1 MRKKLLAVT
10 LCAAMVLSTTAC
22 GGNKTE
28 TAAAGSGSGAG
39 SGSAEAS
46 AAAGE
51 GETAAVG
58 GNAELIA
65 IASEGLNTSI
75 DCEPIELSLGCSGT
89 VDGTV
94 MGDAIDAAIEAAKT
108 WTNGNFV
115 VNFYPGGQLGGDVEL
130 IEGTQMG
137 SVDMFTGAPTSQ
149 VGLIP
154 ELAVL
159 DIGGLYTDVE
169 SANKVLESFKEQLE
183 PYYNNSGLHLAGL
196 FAPDFRILTSNKPI
210 KTAADLQGLNIRT
223 QENKYHMQ
231 FWKELG
237 TNPTPLAFGEL
248 YIALQQGMLDAEENP
263 WASIVGAKLCEVQ
276 KYIVETNHIPFV
288 STYVVNKAKYD
299 GMSDSQKLAFNQ
311 FVEFCSRY
319 QMAGTADDDARM
331 SQLCQTDY
339 GIEVTPVSDE
349 IKALYEGAS
358 QAVIATM
365 KENIDPAFVDSYVE
379 AAKAAAN

>member
-1 MRKKLLAVT
+1 MKKKIIAV
-10 LCAAMVLSTTAC
+10 MLSVSMALSMAGC
-22 GGNKTE
+22 GGSGKESSATAGSE
-28 TAAAGSGSGAG
+28 TAAKDAGGSTDAVTT
-39 SGSAEAS
+39 SA
-46 AAAGE
+46 
-51 GETAAVG
+51 

-75 DCEPIELSLGCSGT
+75 ACDPIELSLGCSGT

-94 MGDAIDAAIEAAKT
+94 MGDAIYAAIEAAKT
-108 WTNGNFV
+108 WTDGNFV

-130 IEGTQMG
+130 IEGAQMG

-159 DIGGLYTDVE
+159 DIGGLYTDVD
-169 SANKVLESFKEQLE
+169 SANKVLASFKDQLE
-183 PYYNNSGLHLAGL
+183 PYYNKAGLHLATMY
-196 FAPDFRILTSNKPI
+196 APDFRILSSNKPVT
-210 KTAADLQGLNIRT
+210 TAADLQGLNIRT
-223 QENKYHMQ
+223 QENKYHMA

-276 KYIVETNHIPFV
+276 KYVVETNHIPFV
-288 STYVVNKAKYD
+288 STYVMNKSKYD
-299 GMSDSQKLAFNQ
+299 GMSEEQKLACDQ
-311 FVEFCSRY
+311 FVLFCERY
-319 QMAGTADDDARM
+319 QLAGTADDDARM
-331 SQLCQTDY
+331 SELCQKDY
-339 GIEVTPVSDE
+339 GIEVTPVTDE
-349 IKALYEGAS
+349 IKELYGNAS
-358 QAVIATM
+358 QVVIDMM

-379 AAKAAAN
+379 AARAAAE

>member
-1 MRKKLLAVT
+1 MKKRKITAAMLCVSLALSMTACQKESKETVAAGTTNETVADGEAAAVT
-10 LCAAMVLSTTAC
+10 A
-22 GGNKTE
+22 GNP
-28 TAAAGSGSGAG
+28 
-39 SGSAEAS
+39 
-46 AAAGE
+46 
-51 GETAAVG
+51 
-58 GNAELIA
+58 ELVA
-65 IASEGLNTSI
+65 IASEGLVTSI
-75 DCEPIELSLGCSGT
+75 DCEPIEISLGCSGT

-94 MGDAIDAAIEAAKT
+94 MGDAIYAATAAVNA
-108 WTNGNFV
+108 WTGGNFV

-159 DIGGLYTDVE
+159 DIGGLYTDVD
-169 SANKVLESFKEQLE
+169 SANQVLTSFKEKLE
-183 PYYNNSGLHLAGL
+183 PYYNEAGLHLATL
-196 FAPDFRILTSNKPI
+196 YAPDFRILSSNTQV

-223 QENKYHMQ
+223 QENKYHMA
-231 FWKELG
+231 FWKALG

-248 YIALQQGMLDAEENP
+248 YIALQQGMLDAQENP

-288 STYVVNKAKYD
+288 STYVMNKGKYD
-299 GMSDSQKLAFNQ
+299 AMSEEQKLACDQ
-311 FVEFCSRY
+311 FVLFCERY
-319 QMAGTADDDARM
+319 QLAGTADDDARM
-331 SQLCQTDY
+331 SKLCQTDY

-349 IKALYEGAS
+349 IKATYANAS
-358 QAVIATM
+358 EVVINMM
-365 KENIDPAFVDSYVE
+365 KESLEPAFVDSYVD

>member
-1 MRKKLLAVT
+1 MKKKVIALT
-10 LCAAMVLSTTAC
+10 MCAAMVLSMTAC
-22 GGNKTE
+22 GGKETTAATGAE
-28 TAAAGSGSGAG
+28 TAAKSAGEDSGSGT
-39 SGSAEAS
+39 
-46 AAAGE
+46 AAG
-51 GETAAVG
+51 
-58 GNAELIA
+58 GNEELKA

-75 DCEPIELSLGCSGT
+75 ACDPIELSLGCSGT

-94 MGDAIDAAIEAAKT
+94 MGDAIYAAIEAAKS
-108 WTNGNFV
+108 WTDGNFV

-159 DIGGLYTDVE
+159 DIGGLYTDVD
-169 SANKVLESFKEQLE
+169 SANAVLSNFKAQLE
-183 PYYNNSGLHLAGL
+183 PYYNKAGLHLATMY
-196 FAPDFRILTSNKPI
+196 APDFRILSSNKPV

-223 QENKYHMQ
+223 QENKYHMA

-288 STYVVNKAKYD
+288 STYVMNKAKYD
-299 GMSDSQKLAFNQ
+299 GMSEEQKQVCDQ
-311 FVEFCSRY
+311 FILYCERY
-319 QMAGTADDDARM
+319 QLAGTADDDARM
-331 SQLCQTDY
+331 SELCQSDY
-339 GIEVTPVSDE
+339 SIEVTPVTDE
-349 IKALYEGAS
+349 IKALYADAS
-358 QAVIATM
+358 QTVIDMM

-379 AAKAAAN
+379 AARAAAK

>member
-1 MRKKLLAVT
+1 MKKRMIAIT
-10 LCAAMVLSTTAC
+10 LCASMVLSMTGC
-22 GGNKTE
+22 GN
-28 TAAAGSGSGAG
+28 AAK
-39 SGSAEAS
+39 
-46 AAAGE
+46 
-51 GETAAVG
+51 ETAAVTGAETAAKSG
-58 GNAELIA
+58 GDNAGTVTASAGNEELIK
-65 IASEGLNTSI
+65 IASEGMNTSI
-75 DCEPIELSLGCSGT
+75 NCDPIEISLGCSGT

-94 MGDAIDAAIEAAKT
+94 MGDAIYAATEAVKT

-130 IEGTQMG
+130 IEGAQMG

-159 DIGGLYTDVE
+159 DIGGLYTDVDA
-169 SANKVLESFKEQLE
+169 ANKVLAEFKDQLQ
-183 PYYNNSGLHLAGL
+183 PYYNNAGLYLSTL
-196 FAPDFRILTSNKPI
+196 FAPDFRILSSNKPV
-210 KTAADLQGLNIRT
+210 KSAADLQGLNIRT
-223 QENKYHMQ
+223 QENKYHMA

-288 STYVVNKAKYD
+288 STYVMNKAKYD
-299 GMSDSQKLAFNQ
+299 GMSEEQKLACDQ
-311 FVEFCSRY
+311 FVEFCQRY
-319 QMAGTADDDARM
+319 QLAGTADDDARM

-339 GIEVTPVSDE
+339 GIEVTPVTDE
-349 IKALYEGAS
+349 IKELYAGAS
-358 QAVIATM
+358 QAVIDMM
-365 KENIDPAFVDSYVE
+365 KENIDPALVDSYVE
-379 AAKAAAN
+379 AAAAAAK

>member
-1 MRKKLLAVT
+1 MKKKLIALT
-10 LCAAMVLSTTAC
+10 LCTAMTLSMTAC
-22 GGNKTE
+22 GGKETVSTTGAE
-28 TAAAGSGSGAG
+28 TAAKSAGEDAGSVTATAG
-39 SGSAEAS
+39 NE
-46 AAAGE
+46 
-51 GETAAVG
+51 
-58 GNAELIA
+58 ELKA
-65 IASEGLNTSI
+65 IASEGLVTSI
-75 DCEPIELSLGCSGT
+75 ACDPIELSLGCSGT

-94 MGDAIDAAIEAAKT
+94 MGDAIYAAIEAAKE
-108 WTNGNFV
+108 WTDGNFV

-159 DIGGLYTDVE
+159 DIGGLYTDVD
-169 SANKVLESFKEQLE
+169 SANAVLSDFKEQLE
-183 PYYNNSGLHLAGL
+183 PYYNKAGLHLVTMY
-196 FAPDFRILTSNKPI
+196 APDFRILSSNKPI

-223 QENKYHMQ
+223 QENKYHMA

-288 STYVVNKAKYD
+288 STYVMNKAKYD
-299 GMSDSQKLAFNQ
+299 GMSEEQKQVCDQ
-311 FVEFCSRY
+311 FILYCERY
-319 QMAGTADDDARM
+319 QLAGTADDDARM
-331 SQLCQTDY
+331 SELCQNEY
-339 GIEVTPVSDE
+339 GIEVTPVTDE
-349 IKALYEGAS
+349 IKALYANAS
-358 QAVIATM
+358 QAVIDMM

-379 AAKAAAN
+379 AARAAAK